1 MTKIIDLTGQ
11 KYHKL
16 TVLHRVEDRITPGG
30 YKDTMWHCR
39 CDCGNEVDVSSQAL
53 RKKHHATK
61 SCGCLC
67 NGGKKGINDLTG
79 RRFGKLLV
87 LERAEDAVTNTNAH
101 PLQYRCLCDC
111 GKEVV
116 VRGSGLI
123 SGGTRSC
130 GFCRINEEYQDRVVI
145 TEAGRKMVDLTGMV
159 FNRLTVVGHGPDS
172 ISKKGIISPRW
183 YCQCSC
189 GNPKLCLVQA
199 ASLKSGKAKSCG
211 CQKKDNGLER
221 RKANRFEFRED
232 FVIGYTEAGR
242 PFFIDHDDYD
252 RVKEEFWYETPMGYI
267 ATSKRGRHGTTF
279 LHRFIMNPAS
289 KKELV
294 DHINHDTFDNRK
306 CNLRLVDHYLSQR
319 NIGPF
324 KNKSGIKGVYLRN
337 GRWTANIK
345 VNHIDH
351 YLGSFDTKEEA
362 AAARKAAEEL
372 YYGEYNYD
380 QSIAAV
386 PRIEGIPW
394 AEPIGR
400 FATTSA
406 QDGDAKDSVET
417 VDGVKAA
424 DPLIEQVDEK
434 YPAPMPAQTVPMS
447 ASAEATEEAPGH
459 QPSACK

>member
-116 VRGSGLI
+116 VRANSLKTGSA
-123 SGGTRSC
+123 TSC
-130 GFCRINEEYQDRVVI
+130 GFCRINEEYQDRIVI
-145 TEAGRKMVDLTGMV
+145 TENKRKMVDLTGLV
-159 FNRLTVVGHGPDS
+159 VNRLTVLGPGPDYNPPS
-172 ISKKGIISPRW
+172 GGPAIHRW
-183 YCQCSC
+183 YCRCEC
-189 GNPKLCLVQA
+189 GNITLVQA
-199 ASLKSGKAKSCG
+199 AALKSGKAKSCG
-211 CQKKDNGLER
+211 CIRKDNGLER
-221 RKANRFEFRED
+221 RKSNRFEFRED

-242 PFFIDHDDYD
+242 PFFIDHDDFD
-252 RVKEEFWYETPMGYI
+252 RVKEEFWYESPMGYI
-267 ATSKRGRHGTTF
+267 VCSPRDREGTVF

-306 CNLRLVDHYLSQR
+306 CNLRIVDHYQSQR

-324 KNKSGIKGVYLRN
+324 KNKSGIKGVYLKK
-337 GRWTANIK
+337 GRWVANIK

-362 AAARKAAEEL
+362 AAARKAAEEQFF
-372 YYGEYNYD
+372 GEYNYD
-380 QSIAAV
+380 QSIDAV

-400 FATTSA
+400 FATTSSA
-406 QDGDAKDSVET
+406 HDGDVKDSVET
-417 VDGVKAA
+417 VDGVKIAA
-424 DPLIEQVDEK
+424 PLIDVVVQVDKIGDE
-434 YPAPMPAQTVPMS
+434 ADDTLMPA
-447 ASAEATEEAPGH
+447 EEAPGH
-459 QPSACK
+459 QPSALV